1 MLVVIDT
8 GANGRVKP
16 LILYVVLFLFIF
28 SCLDFIFNF
37 FCWPEIYLL
46 HVMSL
51 NCTWERYVG
60 C

>member
-37 FCWPEIYLL
+37 FLL
-46 HVMSL
+46 ARDISIA
-51 NCTWERYVG
+51 CDES
-60 C
+60 